1 MSTYSLNSALRFAFT
16 RGYTTTN
23 NPQADVLDVNQSPT
37 EKKTDNKLLTIS
49 ITMNCNLALRA

>member
-1 MSTYSLNSALRFAFT
+1 MPTYSLNSALRFAFT

-37 EKKTDNKLLTIS
+37 EKKTDNKLTILT
-49 ITMNCNLALRA
+49 TM